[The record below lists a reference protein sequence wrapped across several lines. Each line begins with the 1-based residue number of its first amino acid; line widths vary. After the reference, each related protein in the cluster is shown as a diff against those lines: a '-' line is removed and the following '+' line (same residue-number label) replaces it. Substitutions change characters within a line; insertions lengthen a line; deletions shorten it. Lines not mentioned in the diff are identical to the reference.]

1 MKIKKLVI
9 ASRNDHKILE
19 MEQLLSPLGI
29 EVLSTKDFPKLEE
42 VVEDRPTLK
51 GNALKKARYVAA
63 QTNLPALSDDTGL
76 EVEALNGEP
85 GVYSARYAGP
95 SASYEDNVIKLLD
108 ELSGKENRKAR
119 FRTIVALVDG
129 DEEFTF
135 EGICNGKIIEE
146 QRGSEGFGYDPIFI
160 PVDYEH
166 TFAEL
171 DSSTKN
177 LISHRGKAVE
187 KFVKFLK
194 EM

>member
-29 EVLSTKDFPKLEE
+29 EVLSTKDFPNLEE

-51 GNALKKARYVAA
+51 GNALKKARYVAV

-76 EVEALNGEP
+76 EVEDLNGEP

-160 PVDYEH
+160 PADYEY

-187 KFVKFLK
+187 NFVKFLK

>member
-29 EVLSTKDFPKLEE
+29 EVLSTKDFPNLEE

-76 EVEALNGEP
+76 EVEDLNGEP

-129 DEEFTF
+129 DKEFTF

-146 QRGSEGFGYDPIFI
+146 QRGSEGFGYDPIFM

-171 DSSTKN
+171 DSSKKN

>member
-29 EVLSTKDFPKLEE
+29 EVLSTKDFPNLEE

-146 QRGSEGFGYDPIFI
+146 QRGSEGFGYDPIFM

>member
-1 MKIKKLVI
+1 MNIRKLVI
-9 ASRNDHKILE
+9 ASRNKHKIQE
-19 MEQLLSPLGI
+19 MQQLLSPLGI
-29 EVLSTKDFPKLEE
+29 EVLSTADFPELEE

-51 GNALKKARYVAA
+51 GNALKKARYVAK
-63 QTNLPALSDDTGL
+63 QTGLTALSDDTGL
-76 EVEALNGEP
+76 EVEALKGKP
-85 GVYSARYAGP
+85 GVYSARFAGP
-95 SASYEDNVIKLLD
+95 NATYEDNLLKLLN
-108 ELSGKENRKAR
+108 ELEGKENRKAR

-135 EGICNGKIIEE
+135 EGICNGEIIEE
-146 QRGSEGFGYDPIFI
+146 QRGTKGFGYDPIFM
-160 PVDYEH
+160 PEGYDL

-187 KFVKFLK
+187 NFVKFLK

>member
-1 MKIKKLVI
+1 
-9 ASRNDHKILE
+9 
-19 MEQLLSPLGI
+19 
-29 EVLSTKDFPKLEE
+29 
-42 VVEDRPTLK
+42 
-51 GNALKKARYVAA
+51 
-63 QTNLPALSDDTGL
+63 
-76 EVEALNGEP
+76 
-85 GVYSARYAGP
+85 
-95 SASYEDNVIKLLD
+95 LD
-108 ELSGKENRKAR
+108 ELAGKVNRKAR

-146 QRGSEGFGYDPIFI
+146 QRGSEGFGYDPIFM

-171 DSSTKN
+171 DSSKKN

>member
-29 EVLSTKDFPKLEE
+29 EVLSTKDFPNLEE

-76 EVEALNGEP
+76 EVEDLNGEP

-146 QRGSEGFGYDPIFI
+146 QRGREGFGYDPIFM

-171 DSSTKN
+171 DSSKKN

>member
-76 EVEALNGEP
+76 EVEDLNGEP

-146 QRGSEGFGYDPIFI
+146 QRGREGFGYDPIFM

-171 DSSTKN
+171 DSSKKN

>member
-29 EVLSTKDFPKLEE
+29 EVLSTKDFPNLEE

-51 GNALKKARYVAA
+51 GNALKKARYVAV

-76 EVEALNGEP
+76 EVEDLNGEP

-146 QRGSEGFGYDPIFI
+146 QRGREGFGYDPIFM

-171 DSSTKN
+171 DSSKKN

>member
-9 ASRNDHKILE
+9 ASRNEHKIVE

-29 EVLSTKDFPKLEE
+29 EVLSTKDFPNLEE

-108 ELSGKENRKAR
+108 DLAGKENRKAR

-146 QRGSEGFGYDPIFI
+146 QRGGEGFGYDPIFM
-160 PVDYEH
+160 PVDYGH

>member
-29 EVLSTKDFPKLEE
+29 EVLSTKDFPNLEE

-51 GNALKKARYVAA
+51 GNALKKARYVAS

>member
-29 EVLSTKDFPKLEE
+29 EVLSTKDFPNLEE

-76 EVEALNGEP
+76 EVEDLNGEP

-146 QRGSEGFGYDPIFI
+146 QRGREGFGYDPIFM
-160 PVDYEH
+160 PVDYEY

-171 DSSTKN
+171 DSSKKN

>member
-29 EVLSTKDFPKLEE
+29 EVLSTKDFPNLEE

-108 ELSGKENRKAR
+108 ELAEKVNRKAR

-129 DEEFTF
+129 NEEFTF

-146 QRGSEGFGYDPIFI
+146 QRGREGFGYDPIFT

>member
-51 GNALKKARYVAA
+51 GNALKKARYVAV

-76 EVEALNGEP
+76 EVEDLNGEP

-146 QRGSEGFGYDPIFI
+146 QRGSEGFGYDPIFM

-171 DSSTKN
+171 DSSKKN

>member
-9 ASRNDHKILE
+9 ASRNDHKIVE
-19 MEQLLSPLGI
+19 MQQLLSPLGI
-29 EVLSTKDFPKLEE
+29 EVLSTKDFPNLEE
-42 VVEDRPTLK
+42 VVEDRPTLQ

-63 QTNLPALSDDTGL
+63 QTGLPALSDDTGL
-76 EVEALNGEP
+76 EVDALNGEP

-108 ELSGKENRKAR
+108 ALEGKVNRKAR
-119 FRTIVALVDG
+119 FRTVVALVDG

-146 QRGSEGFGYDPIFI
+146 QRGSEGFGYDPIFM
-160 PVDYEH
+160 PADYEH

-177 LISHRGKAVE
+177 LISHRGRAVE

>member
-29 EVLSTKDFPKLEE
+29 EVLSTKDFPNLEE

-76 EVEALNGEP
+76 EVEDLNGEP

-146 QRGSEGFGYDPIFI
+146 QRGSEGFGYDPIFM

-171 DSSTKN
+171 DSSKKN

>member
-29 EVLSTKDFPKLEE
+29 EVLSTKDFPNLGE

-129 DEEFTF
+129 DKEFTF

-160 PVDYEH
+160 PADYEY

-187 KFVKFLK
+187 NFVKFLK

>member
-29 EVLSTKDFPKLEE
+29 EVLSTKDFPNLEE

-129 DEEFTF
+129 DKEFTF

-160 PVDYEH
+160 PADYEY

-171 DSSTKN
+171 DSSKKN

-187 KFVKFLK
+187 KF
-194 EM
+194 

>member
-29 EVLSTKDFPKLEE
+29 EVLSTKDFPNLEE

-76 EVEALNGEP
+76 EVEDLNGEP

-146 QRGSEGFGYDPIFI
+146 QRGREGFGYDPIFT

>member
-29 EVLSTKDFPKLEE
+29 EVLSTKDFPNLEE

-146 QRGSEGFGYDPIFI
+146 QRGSEGFGYDPIFM

-171 DSSTKN
+171 DSSKKN